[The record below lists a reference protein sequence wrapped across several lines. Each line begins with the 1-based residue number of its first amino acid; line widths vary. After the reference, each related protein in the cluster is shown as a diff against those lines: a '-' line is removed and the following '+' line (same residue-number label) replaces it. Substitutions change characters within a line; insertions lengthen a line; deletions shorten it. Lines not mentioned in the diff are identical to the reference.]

1 MEIRKAW
8 SFRDDV
14 KSRNSQL
21 QKLLGFCTVNKMV
34 VQNTIYQITDIHKYT
49 CKGKGRRFIIN

>member
-8 SFRDDV
+8 SFGDDV
-14 KSRNSQL
+14 KNRNSQKQL
-21 QKLLGFCTVNKMV
+21 DLCAANEMV

-49 CKGKGRRFIIN
+49 CKGKGLRFIID